1 MKIKK
6 YTNYINEDLKSDL
19 SPSFKE
25 NKDLKEAIIDI
36 VIKSLNTEDK
46 KTISDFLSSYVK
58 DQDSNQIVGLIN
70 DSDIYDFYIS
80 YRNDI
85 DQLLSDISFYDEVPS
100 EIGSFSLYDYV
111 VKGTKKAILDLVTSM
126 KSEIV

>member
-19 SPSFKE
+19 SSSFKE

-111 VKGTKKAILDLVTSM
+111 VKGTKYAILDLVTSIV
-126 KSEIV
+126 SEIE

>member
-19 SPSFKE
+19 SSSFKE

-111 VKGTKKAILDLVTSM
+111 VKGTKKAILDLVTSI
-126 KSEIV
+126 KSEI

>member
-6 YTNYINEDLKSDL
+6 YTNYIKENLKSDL
-19 SPSFKE
+19 SSNFKE
-25 NKDLKEAIIDI
+25 NKDLKEDIIDI

-46 KTISDFLSSYVK
+46 KTITDFLSSYIK

-70 DSDIYDFYIS
+70 DSDIYDFYTS
-80 YRNDI
+80 HRNDI
-85 DQLLSDISFYDEVPS
+85 DQLLSDIGFYDEIPS

-111 VKGTKKAILDLVTSM
+111 VKGTKKAILDLVTSI
-126 KSEIV
+126 KSEI

>member
-1 MKIKK
+1 MKKIKS
-6 YTNYINEDLKSDL
+6 YFTYINENIKSEI
-19 SPSFKE
+19 SSNFKE
-25 NKDLKEAIIDI
+25 NKDLKDAIIDI

-46 KTISDFLSSYVK
+46 NTISDFLSSYIK

-85 DQLLSDISFYDEVPS
+85 DQLLSDIGFYDEVPS

-111 VKGTKKAILDLVTSM
+111 VKGTKKAILDLVTSI
-126 KSEIV
+126 KSEI

>member
-19 SPSFKE
+19 SSSFEE
-25 NKDLKEAIIDI
+25 NKDLKDAIIDI

-111 VKGTKKAILDLVTSM
+111 IKGTKKAILDLVTSI
-126 KSEIV
+126 KSEI